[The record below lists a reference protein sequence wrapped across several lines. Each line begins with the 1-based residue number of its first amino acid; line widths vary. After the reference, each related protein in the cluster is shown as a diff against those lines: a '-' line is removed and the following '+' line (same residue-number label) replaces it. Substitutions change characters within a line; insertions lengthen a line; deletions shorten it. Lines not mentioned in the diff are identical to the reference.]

1 MSRNTNIDALKK
13 IVDEL
18 ISNDKYNLSWDYDC
32 DKSFTIYI
40 ENYEE
45 LSEAY
50 EAGKI
55 WILYV

>member
-18 ISNDKYNLSWDYDC
+18 LSNDKYKIAWDYDC

-55 WILYV
+55 

>member
-50 EAGKI
+50 EEGKI
-55 WILYV
+55 

>member
-18 ISNDKYNLSWDYDC
+18 ISNDKYNLSWDNDS

-50 EAGKI
+50 EEE
-55 WILYV
+55 